1 MPEVSDDAAP
11 ARAATHATMWRQ
23 RRERAAAAAATAAV
37 STEPGATRQTI
48 RSRAATPFRVFF
60 ATQNAGAIVL
70 VTATAVALVWANSP
84 WSSTYEEFWTT
95 QVAVR
100 FGNVGI
106 ELDLRDWIN
115 DGLMAFFFFV
125 VGLEIRREFDMGE
138 LRERRRLATPVVAA
152 IGGIVAPALIYLAF
166 NGGTPD
172 AKGWGIAIGTDTA
185 FALGVLALVG
195 RDSPPRLRVFL
206 LTLVVVDDIAAL
218 LIIAFAYTDDLSLT
232 ALAVAVALYIVTIL
246 MRRAGIRNGTA
257 YFVVAL
263 AFWVAMLESGIHPTI
278 AGVAVGLLATAYP
291 PTREA
296 LERAGTLW
304 RSFREQPT
312 PEYARS
318 ASTSVRRAVSPNERL
333 QAIWQPW
340 TSYVIVPL
348 FALANAGVSLSR
360 EAIDRGLTSRIT
372 LGILFGLVVGKL
384 VGITGATWLATRRRL
399 GRFPLTIPW
408 PPLVGA
414 ATVAGIG
421 FTVALLIAH
430 ISFEG
435 EQLQDAQLGIL
446 GASILATVLSWF
458 VFRVIE
464 RLPDRLARG

>member
-1 MPEVSDDAAP
+1 
-11 ARAATHATMWRQ
+11 
-23 RRERAAAAAATAAV
+23 
-37 STEPGATRQTI
+37 
-48 RSRAATPFRVFF
+48 
-60 ATQNAGAIVL
+60 
-70 VTATAVALVWANSP
+70 
-84 WSSTYEEFWTT
+84 
-95 QVAVR
+95 
-100 FGNVGI
+100 
-106 ELDLRDWIN
+106 
-115 DGLMAFFFFV
+115 
-125 VGLEIRREFDMGE
+125 
-138 LRERRRLATPVVAA
+138 
-152 IGGIVAPALIYLAF
+152 
-166 NGGTPD
+166 
-172 AKGWGIAIGTDTA
+172 
-185 FALGVLALVG
+185 
-195 RDSPPRLRVFL
+195 
-206 LTLVVVDDIAAL
+206 
-218 LIIAFAYTDDLSLT
+218 
-232 ALAVAVALYIVTIL
+232 
-246 MRRAGIRNGTA
+246 
-257 YFVVAL
+257 
-263 AFWVAMLESGIHPTI
+263 MLESGIHPTI

-446 GASILATVLSWF
+446 GASVLATVLSWF